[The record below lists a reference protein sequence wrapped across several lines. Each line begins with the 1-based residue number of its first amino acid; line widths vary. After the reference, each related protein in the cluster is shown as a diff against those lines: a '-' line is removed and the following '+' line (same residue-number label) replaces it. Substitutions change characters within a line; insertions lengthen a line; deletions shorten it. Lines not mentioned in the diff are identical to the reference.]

1 MRHINFFKRI
11 FRKKD
16 TNSLD
21 TAKKIAVGKT
31 ISDVSIDSSMQAKER
46 FNLSEKYDRN
56 EIVDQ
61 SAMNRVKKKAFSSG
75 DIVKD
80 PYTDNVLF
88 ENQLEAKQEFGD
100 ENYAEHS
107 AEPDHI
113 VPLEK
118 LHDHFKNNPFMTKS
132 DEKRIANSEDNLV
145 ITSRKYNNA
154 KRSRTN
160 TEFVNDKDYLDAK
173 DVHLCNDGREIALQH
188 EKNAKRNVVEKEI
201 GTVAKNVSETFHE
214 TGMKGAIS
222 AGEMMVA
229 SSGIANIVSV
239 INGEK
244 TADEAM
250 HDIAKDGTKAAAI
263 GYLVSGSSTVLSQ
276 AFSKSSSELVR
287 TLTNANVSSK
297 IITTVMATYSTL
309 EKYAQGNLTTNQ
321 CLLELGEKGSILTTS
336 GYSMAIGQ
344 SVIPIPVIGAA
355 IGAMVGAALTSSVYR
370 SMTDGLRKN
379 EEEYQRLQKEIDEC
393 NVLIKEEQRY
403 RAELENYLDKYFQEY
418 RYCFSTA
425 LNMIDSACI
434 TGNVDGAI
442 SGANMITRQ
451 LGGNVYYDNFD
462 EFVDF
467 INSDDV
473 DVF

>member
-1 MRHINFFKRI
+1 MTYINFFKRI
-11 FRKKD
+11 FGKKD

-21 TAKKIAVGKT
+21 TAKKVVVAKT
-31 ISDVSIDSSMQAKER
+31 ISDVSIDSSAQAKEK
-46 FNLSEKYDRN
+46 FNLSEKYDRS

-61 SAMNRVKKKAFSSG
+61 SSMNRAKKKAFSSG
-75 DIVKD
+75 SIVKD

-88 ENQLEAKQEFGD
+88 ENQLEAKQKFD
-100 ENYAEHS
+100 QNYAEHS

-118 LHDHFKNNPFMTKS
+118 LHDHFKSNPFMTKN
-132 DEKRIANSEDNLV
+132 DAKRIANSEDNLV

-160 TEFVNDKDYLDAK
+160 TEFVNDKDYLDVK
-173 DVHLCNDGREIALQH
+173 DVHLCNNGRKTALRH
-188 EKNAKRNVVEKEI
+188 EKNAKRNIVEKEI

-214 TGMKGAIS
+214 TGTKGAIS

-244 TADEAM
+244 TADEAI
-250 HDIAKDGTKAAAI
+250 HDIAKDGTKATAT

-297 IITTVMATYSTL
+297 IITTVMATYNTL

-344 SVIPIPVIGAA
+344 SIIPIPVIGAA

-370 SMTDGLRKN
+370 SMTAGLRKN

-393 NVLIKEEQRY
+393 NVLIEEEKRY
-403 RAELENYLDKYFQEY
+403 RAELENYLNKYFQEY

-425 LNMIDSACI
+425 LNMIDSACM

-451 LGGNVYYDNFD
+451 LGGNVHYDNFD
-462 EFVDF
+462 EFIDF
-467 INSDDV
+467 INSDDI
-473 DVF
+473 DIL